1 MPVRSTARVGRVNRL
16 REGASTAGIALAG
29 ATTVAAALIALSIVF
44 VLLDANTGN
53 AIVAFVTDLGRVLVR
68 PVGELF
74 TPDGRKLR
82 VTVNWG
88 IAAALYLVVGLV
100 LGRALRR

>member
-1 MPVRSTARVGRVNRL
+1 MTRL
-16 REGASTAGIALAG
+16 REFASSAGIALAG
-29 ATTVAAALIALSIVF
+29 AAGAAAAVIILAIVF
-44 VLLDANTGN
+44 VLLDANAGN
-53 AIVAFVTDLGRVLVR
+53 AIVDFFLDLARVLVR

-88 IAAALYLVVGLV
+88 IAASLYLVVAQL